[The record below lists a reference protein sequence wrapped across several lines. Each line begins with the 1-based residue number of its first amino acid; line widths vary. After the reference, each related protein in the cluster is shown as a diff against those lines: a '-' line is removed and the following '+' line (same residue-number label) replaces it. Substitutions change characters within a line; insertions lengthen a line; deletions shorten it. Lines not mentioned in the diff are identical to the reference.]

1 MQKTYLTGVVRTK
14 RVDLADGETEVVLLD
29 ADKATIAVAPGAGG
43 TVSVEFTGSAG
54 EHIAAG
60 EALWNAAAGLGAGGV
75 VSAPVLDVI
84 PSTLTALRVTAQ
96 GAPARLEVTQ

>member
-14 RVDLADGETEVVLLD
+14 RVDLAAGETETVLLD

-43 TVSVEFTGSAG
+43 TVLVEFTGSAG

-60 EALWNAAAGLGAGGV
+60 DALWNPAQGLAAGGV
-75 VSAPVLDVI
+75 VSATLLDTI
-84 PSTLTALRVTAQ
+84 PSALTAVRVTAV
-96 GAPARLEVTQ
+96 GAPGRVEVTQ

>member
-14 RVDLADGETEVVLLD
+14 RVDLADGQTEVVLLD

-43 TVSVEFTGSAG
+43 TITVDFTGSAG

-60 EALWNAAAGLGAGGV
+60 DALWNAAAGLGAGGV
-75 VSAPVLDVI
+75 VSASVLDTI
-84 PSTLTALRVTAQ
+84 PSALTAVRVTAQ
-96 GAPARLEVTQ
+96 GATGRVEVTQ